1 MEQYKVKAKH
11 KQSGIWLFGVP
22 LTIENKD
29 MLLLEDTENG
39 LRVHYVEDEMW
50 LGEVYAVEIDKE
62 TICRPT
68 GKTDIN
74 GNVIWEN
81 DIVGFLDTS
90 AYDNG
95 YAEYYCRGQVM
106 WDEETM
112 SFQVTER
119 ISCESYEAVMECDV
133 IGNIFDNPELL
144 ETVS

>member
-11 KQSGIWLFGVP
+11 KQSGMWLFGVP
-22 LTIENKD
+22 LTIEGKD

-68 GKTDIN
+68 GLTDKN
-74 GNVIWEN
+74 GNKIWEN
-81 DIVGFLDTS
+81 DIVYIPYAHLEDTYCKVIFTFGTFIGELS
-90 AYDNG
+90 DGTHDSILSRN
-95 YAEYYCRGQVM
+95 AE
-106 WDEETM
+106 
-112 SFQVTER
+112 
-119 ISCESYEAVMECDV
+119 V

-144 ETVS
+144 EVLS

>member
-29 MLLLEDTENG
+29 ILLLEDTENG

-74 GNVIWEN
+74 GNMIWEN
-81 DIVGFLDTS
+81 DFIKH
-90 AYDNG
+90 YNNPN
-95 YAEYYCRGQVM
+95 
-106 WDEETM
+106 
-112 SFQVTER
+112 
-119 ISCESYEAVMECDV
+119 IPESYDTGVVLWDKSALRFKRTSTQCKDYVSIGIDYDYEV
-133 IGNIFDNPELL
+133 IGNKIDTPELL